1 MKRLIVVLSSLF
13 ITIGVFAQ
21 QDPVIMT
28 IDGKPVTKSEFLQ
41 IYLKNNP
48 DPKFDK
54 ASLDEYVELFKKFKL
69 KVIEAEALGY
79 DTIPK
84 LARELNGYKKQL
96 AMPYLQDSTKN
107 EELVREA
114 YDRLQNEV
122 RASHILIKADEK
134 TSPEDTL
141 KIYNRLLAMK
151 KRIENGEDFASIA
164 MAPNGSEDPSVSSNG
179 GDLGYFTAFQ
189 MVYPFE
195 DAAFKTEIGKV
206 SMPFR
211 TRFGY
216 HILMVSDKRPA
227 RGTMEAAH
235 IMVRVTK
242 ESTEQEVNAARD
254 KANEI
259 YDLIEKGEKFEDL
272 VKKYSDDGS
281 TLSKGG
287 ILPQFG
293 TGAATRMV
301 PEFEDAAFELKNDGD
316 VSKPIRTD
324 FGFHIIKRIS
334 WKPVPSFEEM
344 EKEIRTRV
352 SRDSRSQITQASF
365 VEKLKKEY
373 GFKKK
378 NDKPVLW
385 FENVLDSTY
394 YLGLFKAASVS
405 ASKPIFT
412 LNGKKYTQQDFANYL
427 EQNYRSAN
435 KGGDMKQ
442 MLLDQYAKWEKKAII
457 DYESDRLPE
466 KYPAYKALLKEYHDG
481 ILLYEVMSD
490 LVWNKAMRDTS
501 GLKAYYEEN
510 KSNYMWNLRYEA
522 DVMECKDQ
530 KIAEQVYQM
539 MQNDTVQVNAVVKE
553 VNKDSELNV
562 RLRNGKLDVEKTAYL
577 KDQKLVN
584 GLNKPYEF
592 EGKYYVVRLK
602 EVIQPTQKEFYEAK
616 GAVTSDYQN
625 KLEKDWLAELE
636 AKYPIVVNEAALYS
650 LGE

>member
-84 LARELNGYKKQL
+84 LVRELNGYKKQL

-293 TGAATRMV
+293 TGAASRMV

-334 WKPVPSFEEM
+334 WKPVSSFEEM

-412 LNGKKYTQQDFANYL
+412 LNGKKYTQQDFAIYL

-435 KGGDMKQ
+435 KGGDVKQ

-522 DVMECKDQ
+522 DVIECKDQ

-584 GLNKPYEF
+584 GLNKSYEF

-602 EVIQPTQKEFYEAK
+602 EEIQPTQKEFYEAK

>member
-1 MKRLIVVLSSLF
+1 MKHLIVVLSSLF
-13 ITIGVFAQ
+13 ITVGVFAQ

-281 TLSKGG
+281 THSKGG

-412 LNGKKYTQQDFANYL
+412 LNGKKYTQQDFAIYL

-562 RLRNGKLDVEKTAYL
+562 RLRNGKLDIEKTAYL

-636 AKYPIVVNEAALYS
+636 AKYPIVINEAALYS

>member
-21 QDPVIMT
+21 QDAVIMT

-412 LNGKKYTQQDFANYL
+412 LNGKKYTQQDFAIYL

-442 MLLDQYAKWEKKAII
+442 MLLDQYAKWEKRAII